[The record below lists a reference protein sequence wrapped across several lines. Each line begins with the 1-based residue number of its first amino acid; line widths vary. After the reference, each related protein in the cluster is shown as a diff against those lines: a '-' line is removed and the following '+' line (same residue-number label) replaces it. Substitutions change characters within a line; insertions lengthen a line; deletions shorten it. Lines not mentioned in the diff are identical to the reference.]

1 MFENLHSYIEALIE
15 EHGNIG
21 IFLGMFL
28 ESSILPIPSE
38 LVLITA
44 GALGLPVISIVVFGS
59 IGSTLGASVGYYIGR
74 KGGRPFINHYGKYLL
89 ITESKLITA
98 EAWVKK
104 YGNITVLVSRIIP
117 FIPFKVFSISAGIL
131 HMNFASFILYTFL
144 GMIPRTFVLA
154 YLGKTIMVYKVQGLI
169 LLAITGIGVYVF
181 YLIFK
186 KFRHDDVF

>member
-1 MFENLHSYIEALIE
+1 MLIYR
-15 EHGNIG
+15 
-21 IFLGMFL
+21 FD
-28 ESSILPIPSE
+28 
-38 LVLITA
+38 
-44 GALGLPVISIVVFGS
+44 
-59 IGSTLGASVGYYIGR
+59 
-74 KGGRPFINHYGKYLL
+74 
-89 ITESKLITA
+89 
-98 EAWVKK
+98 
-104 YGNITVLVSRIIP
+104 
-117 FIPFKVFSISAGIL
+117 AGIL